1 MRMRM
6 RIIRRLDWYVL
17 RSYLLLFAGTF
28 FVCLFIFMLQFLWR
42 YVDDLVGKGLSWLVL
57 GKFFFYASLTLVPM
71 SLPLAVL
78 LASLISFG
86 NMGEKLELLSMKA
99 AGVPLVRIILP
110 VLIFAIFISFGSF
123 FFQNR
128 VGPEATR
135 QLATLLWS
143 MRQKNPEVEIPEG
156 IFYSDIPGYNI
167 FIERK
172 NKETGM
178 LYGMMIYTTGGG
190 LDNTQIVL
198 ADSARMQSTEDH
210 MHMKMT
216 LYSGERFR
224 NMDTQSG
231 KMLRASIPYMRET
244 FVREVD
250 IIQFDNNFSMMD
262 ANLFNNN
269 AQTKDLTAIQEGID
283 SISQKLD
290 SVGHLFY
297 DNARSYYLMRDIPK
311 GGADSLT
318 RRQRLDHMLSVAA
331 PLDSVLADQSTEDQQ
346 RTLRAATDRA
356 HSSLSEFEFRAIF
369 TENMNMSLRTHL
381 LEWQRK
387 FSLSLACLIFF
398 FIGAPLG
405 AIIRKGGLGVP
416 VVVSVLIFIFYYII
430 NVAGEKMAKQGEWNM
445 LFGAWLSS
453 MILAPIGA
461 FLISRANKD
470 SMVFNIEGYRHFFMT
485 VLGLRYTRKLARKEV
500 IIEEPDYPRLMAEL
514 HTLADDCKHYQ
525 EIHHLRRF
533 PSYWRLFFHYR
544 EDREVISISERLE
557 QIIKE
562 LHNSRDNVI
571 IGALCEYPILVPD
584 AHTRPFH
591 SSRLCLAAGLFLP
604 LGIFFW
610 FRVWRFRIRLWRDFS
625 QIQKLSPMIAER
637 IELHVL
643 SQEISDKIS

>member
-1 MRMRM
+1 M
-6 RIIRRLDWYVL
+6 DWYVL

-28 FVCLFIFMLQFLWR
+28 FVCLLIFMLQFLWR
-42 YVDDLVGKGLSWLVL
+42 WVDDLVGKGLSWLVL
-57 GKFFFYASLTLVPM
+57 GKFFFYASLTLVQV

-78 LASLISFG
+78 LTSLISFG

-99 AGVPLVRIILP
+99 AGVPLIRILLP
-110 VLIFAIFISFGSF
+110 VFILTLIISAGSF
-123 FFQNR
+123 LFQNKIS
-128 VGPEATR
+128 PEATR
-135 QLATLLWS
+135 QLYTLIWS

-167 FIERK
+167 FVERK
-172 NKETGM
+172 NKDTGM
-178 LYGMMIYTTGGG
+178 LYGMMIYTNGGG
-190 LDNTQIVL
+190 IDNTQIVL

-210 MHMKMT
+210 MHLKMT

-224 NMDTQSG
+224 NMDAQSS

-250 IIQFDNNFSMMD
+250 LIPFDNNFSMMD

-269 AQTKDLTAIQEGID
+269 AQTKDLGAIQQGID
-283 SISQKLD
+283 SLTTQLD
-290 SVGHLFY
+290 SLGHLFY
-297 DNARSYYLMRDIPK
+297 NNARAYFLMRDLPK
-311 GGADSLT
+311 GTADSVTHL
-318 RRQRLDHMLSVAA
+318 RRVMHMQETAT
-331 PLDSVLADQSTEDQQ
+331 PLDSALAHQSIESQQ
-346 RTLRAATDRA
+346 RTLRAATNRA
-356 HSSLSEFEFRAIF
+356 HSTLSEFEFRGLL
-369 TENMNMSLRTHL
+369 TEAENMSLRTHL
-381 LEWQRK
+381 LERQRK

-416 VVVSVLIFIFYYII
+416 VVVSVLIFIFYYVI

-453 MILAPIGA
+453 MVLAPIGA
-461 FLISRANKD
+461 FLVNRANKD
-470 SMVFNIEGYRHFFMT
+470 SMVFNVEGYRNFFMT
-485 VLGLRYTRKLARKEV
+485 VLGLRYTRKLTRKEV
-500 IIEEPDYPRLMAEL
+500 IIEEPDYPRLMSQLYALTE
-514 HTLADDCKHYQ
+514 DCKQYKK
-525 EIHHLRRF
+525 IHHLRRF

-544 EDREVISISERLE
+544 EDHDVINISERLE

-562 LHNSRDNVI
+562 LHNSRDNVV

-591 SSRLCLAAGLFLP
+591 SSKWCTATGIFLP

-610 FRVWRFRIRLWRDFS
+610 FRVWRFRIRLWRDLS

-643 SQEISDKIS
+643 SQEISDKI

>member
-1 MRMRM
+1 M
-6 RIIRRLDWYVL
+6 RILRRLDWYVL

-99 AGVPLVRIILP
+99 AGVPLIRIILP
-110 VLIFAIFISFGSF
+110 VLIFAILISFGSF

-156 IFYSDIPGYNI
+156 IFYSDIPGYNL
-167 FIERK
+167 FIEHK

-210 MHMKMT
+210 MHLKMT

-224 NMDTQSG
+224 NMDAQSG

-269 AQTKDLTAIQEGID
+269 AQTKDLSAIQYGID
-283 SISQKLD
+283 SLSSALD
-290 SVGHLFY
+290 SMGHRFY
-297 DNARSYYLMRDIPK
+297 DNARAYYLMRDVPK
-311 GGADSLT
+311 NGADSVT
-318 RRQRLDHMLSVAA
+318 RLQRLEHMLSVAS
-331 PLDSVLADQSTEDQQ
+331 PLDSVLLSQSTEDQQ
-346 RTLRAATDRA
+346 RTLRAATSRA
-356 HSSLSEFEFRAIF
+356 HSTLSEFEFRGLV

-485 VLGLRYTRKLARKEV
+485 VLGLRYTRKLMRKEV
-500 IIEEPDYPRLMAEL
+500 IIEEPDYPRLITEL
-514 HTLADDCKHYQ
+514 NTLAADCKRYQ

-533 PSYWRLFFHYR
+533 PSYWRLFFRYR
-544 EDREVISISERLE
+544 EDREVIRISEKLE
-557 QIIKE
+557 QIIEE
-562 LHNSRDNVI
+562 LHNSRDNVV
-571 IGALCEYPILVPD
+571 IGGINEYPILVPD

-591 SSRLCLAAGLFLP
+591 SSRLCLAAGLFFP

-610 FRVWRFRIRLWRDFS
+610 FRVWRFRIRLWRDFT

-643 SQEISDKIS
+643 SQEISDKLS

>member
-167 FIERK
+167 FIEHK

-224 NMDTQSG
+224 NMDAQSG

-331 PLDSVLADQSTEDQQ
+331 PLDSVLADLSTEDQQ
-346 RTLRAATDRA
+346 RTLRAATNRA
-356 HSSLSEFEFRAIF
+356 HSSLSEFEFRGIF

>member
-1 MRMRM
+1 MRV
-6 RIIRRLDWYVL
+6 RIIKKMDWYIL

-28 FVCLFIFMLQFLWR
+28 FVCLLIFMLQFLWR

-99 AGVPLVRIILP
+99 AGVPLIRIILP
-110 VLIFAIFISFGSF
+110 VLVLATTISLGSF
-123 FFQNR
+123 YFQNR
-128 VGPEATR
+128 IGPEATR

-156 IFYSDIPGYNI
+156 IFYSDIPGYNL
-167 FIERK
+167 FIEHK

-178 LYGMMIYTTGGG
+178 LYGMMIYTSDAGP
-190 LDNTQIVL
+190 DNTQIVL
-198 ADSARMQSTEDH
+198 ADSARLQSTEDH
-210 MHMKMT
+210 MHLKLT

-224 NMDTQSG
+224 NMDAQSG
-231 KMLRASIPYMRET
+231 RMLKASIPYMRET

-250 IIQFDNNFSMMD
+250 IIPFDNNFSMMD

-269 AQTKDLTAIQEGID
+269 AQTKDLGAIQSGID
-283 SISQKLD
+283 SLTTHLD
-290 SVGHLFY
+290 SLGHAYYASAL
-297 DNARSYYLMRDIPK
+297 DYYLMRDLPRSSDTP
-311 GGADSLT
+311 AH
-318 RRQRLDHMLSVAA
+318 RQRAEHRRETAV
-331 PLDSVLADQSTEDQQ
+331 PLDTALARLSTEALQ
-346 RTLRAATDRA
+346 RTYRAATNRA
-356 HSSLSEFEFRAIF
+356 HATLAEFEFRGII
-369 TENMNMSLRTHL
+369 TENVNFSLRTHL

-453 MILAPIGA
+453 MVLAPIGA
-461 FLISRANKD
+461 FLVSRANKD
-470 SMVFNIEGYRHFFMT
+470 SMVFNIEGYRHFFMV
-485 VLGLRYTRKLARKEV
+485 VLGLRYTRKINRKEV
-500 IIEEPDYPRLMAEL
+500 IIEEPDYPRLRDEL
-514 HTLADDCKHYQ
+514 LRLADDCRAYQ
-525 EIHHLRRF
+525 DHHNLRRF
-533 PSYWRLFFHYR
+533 PSYWRLYFHYR
-544 EDREVISISERLE
+544 EDRQVVAISERLE
-557 QIIKE
+557 RLIEE
-562 LHNSRDNVI
+562 LHNSRDNVV
-571 IGALCEYPILVPD
+571 IGAINEYPILVPD

-591 SSRLCLAAGLFLP
+591 SSRLCLATGLFLP
-604 LGIFFW
+604 LGLFFW
-610 FRVWRFRIRLWRDFS
+610 LRVWRFRIRLWRDLS

-637 IELHVL
+637 IDLHVL
-643 SQEISDKIS
+643 SQEISDKLKI